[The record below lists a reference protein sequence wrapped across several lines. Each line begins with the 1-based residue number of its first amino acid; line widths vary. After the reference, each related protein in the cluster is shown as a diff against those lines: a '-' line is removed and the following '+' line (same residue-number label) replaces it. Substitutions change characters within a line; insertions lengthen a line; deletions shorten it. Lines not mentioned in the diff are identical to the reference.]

1 MEELKVGKNFHSSLF
16 FEFDWKGKDE
26 STQMLTTKIDHL
38 SNCRIDRGKQMID
51 REREVLIV
59 FEG

>member
-16 FEFDWKGKDE
+16 FVFDWKGKDE

-51 REREVLIV
+51 RERERCING
-59 FEG
+59 F